1 MSDENHY
8 LNTHTSLA
16 SLASLVPV
24 LGTSVGHTRAVGQMV
39 IALAHLLV
47 RHRLQALSYC
57 LSPQ

>member
-1 MSDENHY
+1 MSDENRY
-8 LNTHTSLA
+8 QNTHTSLA

-24 LGTSVGHTRAVGQMV
+24 LGTSVGHPRAVGQMV